1 MPVRMPSPALLGGH
15 APREDLAL
23 PLPYDALAYSSRTP
37 SEVFKQRERLFAA
50 SMDVP
55 LVSKIVF
62 GLRKKGVDVPS
73 DIVDKEGLVEL

>member
-1 MPVRMPSPALLGGH
+1 MDEAAAADKIYVMNEGRIIIEG
-15 APREDLAL
+15 
-23 PLPYDALAYSSRTP
+23 TP

-62 GLRKKGVDVPS
+62 GLREKGVDIPS
-73 DIVDKEGLVEL
+73 DIVDKEGLVEFLCRYE

>member
-1 MPVRMPSPALLGGH
+1 MNEGKIIIEVS
-15 APREDLAL
+15 
-23 PLPYDALAYSSRTP
+23 P

-62 GLRKKGVDVPS
+62 GLRERGVDVP
-73 DIVDKEGLVEL
+73 IGIIDKEGLVEFLCRYE